1 MFKLDTSQIQSA
13 LNIKAEEM
21 RTAAIEAVAAGALV
35 VYERARENALAIKSE
50 KEHYFYGRN
59 KRKYGPFQPG
69 NLAAAIYRVYSK
81 SESTPSKAVYQ
92 ISWNATKA
100 PYGSMVERG
109 TSRSVGKPFMS
120 EAIVSTRSEVVRVM
134 AQRFAAELS
143 K

>member
-1 MFKLDTSQIQSA
+1 MIKLDSSQLDAVVKSSSE
-13 LNIKAEEM
+13 KM
-21 RTAAIEAVAAGALV
+21 RAAAIEAVAAGALV
-35 VYERARENALAIKSE
+35 VYEKARSNALAIKSD

-69 NLAAAIYRVYSK
+69 NLANAIYRVYSK

-109 TSRSVGKPFMS
+109 TSKATGKPFMS

-134 AQRFAAELS
+134 SQRFAEELS

>member
-1 MFKLDTSQIQSA
+1 MIKLDSSQLNAVVKTTSE
-13 LNIKAEEM
+13 KM
-21 RTAAIEAVAAGALV
+21 RAAAVEAVAAGAAV
-35 VYERARENALAIKSE
+35 VYEKARSNALAIKSD

-69 NLAAAIYRVYSK
+69 NLAAAIYRVYSE
-81 SESTPSKAVYQ
+81 SESTPTKAVYQ
-92 ISWNATKA
+92 ISWNAKKA

-109 TSRSVGKPFMS
+109 TYGKTGSPFMS

-134 AQRFAAELS
+134 SQRFAAELS